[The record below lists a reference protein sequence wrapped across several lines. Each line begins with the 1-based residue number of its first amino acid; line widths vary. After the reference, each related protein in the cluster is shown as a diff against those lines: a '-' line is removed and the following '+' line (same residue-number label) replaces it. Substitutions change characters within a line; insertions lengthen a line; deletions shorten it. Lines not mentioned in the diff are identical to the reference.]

1 VFVLHPG
8 RHGCEASTVTAADE
22 ALDRLIAACETDR
35 RVVAAF
41 LGGSRAR
48 GVEDAYSDVDATV
61 LVLDEDREAF
71 VADRASF
78 ISAIGTP
85 LFLEDF
91 GLEHVT
97 FVIFDDGVELELH
110 VWPVGDLDAIEA
122 GPHRVIYDARGVLE
136 GAAFPE
142 EPLQPDALRDEL
154 RQVLT
159 WFWHDVGHLRT
170 ALGRAQIW
178 WAAGQVEQLRNA
190 CVRLARLEHRLPSG
204 DDEPY
209 WKVDL
214 ELPTA
219 ALDPLRSTFVP
230 PDLSALLAAGLDL
243 LRFFREHGRAAARA
257 MDVAYPEELDQ
268 LVGGELE
275 RLGVED

>member
-1 VFVLHPG
+1 M
-8 RHGCEASTVTAADE
+8 
-22 ALDRLIAACETDR
+22 
-35 RVVAAF
+35 
-41 LGGSRAR
+41 
-48 GVEDAYSDVDATV
+48 
-61 LVLDEDREAF
+61 
-71 VADRASF
+71 
-78 ISAIGTP
+78 
-85 LFLEDF
+85 
-91 GLEHVT
+91 T
-97 FVIFDDGVELELH
+97 FVIFDGGVELELH
-110 VWPVGDLDAIEA
+110 VWPIGDLGAIQA
-122 GPHRVIYDARGVLE
+122 GPHRVLYDARGVFA

-142 EPLQPDALRDEL
+142 ERFQPDVLRDEL

-159 WFWHDVGHLRT
+159 WFWHDLGHLRT
-170 ALGRAQIW
+170 ALGREQIW

-219 ALDPLRSTFVP
+219 ALDPIRSTFVP

-268 LVGGELE
+268 LVGGEFE
-275 RLGVED
+275 RLGAED